1 MYTSAK
7 VLPRIHPDSK
17 KRDQNS
23 IPSNVVAFLYLGT
36 SLWSY
41 PYTQLNEWLDLPIIH
56 MTHTES
62 KSKLPTATVFFG
74 PTMMYFVFSA
84 EDHLKMFE
92 PDAFSQSFSCSHW
105 AMVHLPTFL
114 TNVLGYY

>member
-17 KRDQNS
+17 KRDQNP

-62 KSKLPTATVFFG
+62 KSKLPTATVFFLD
-74 PTMMYFVFSA
+74 PMMYFVFSA
-84 EDHLKMFE
+84 
-92 PDAFSQSFSCSHW
+92 AVCR
-105 AMVHLPTFL
+105 
-114 TNVLGYY
+114 